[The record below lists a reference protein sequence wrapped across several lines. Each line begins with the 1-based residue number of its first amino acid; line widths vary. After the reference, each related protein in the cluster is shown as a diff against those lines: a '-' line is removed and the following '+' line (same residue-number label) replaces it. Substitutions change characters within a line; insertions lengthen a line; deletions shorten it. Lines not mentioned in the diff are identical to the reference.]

1 MSESRTLI
9 LHDGEIADAEG
20 TRRADVAVS
29 GGEIEA
35 VGRDAGAE
43 GDADAYIDAS
53 GAYVAPGLVD
63 CHVHLVSDGNP
74 DPKGDHRETDE
85 TLAYRAARAMEDA
98 VHSGI
103 TTVRDL
109 NAPGSVAIDAGEA
122 VEKGVLEGPRVR
134 ACGEAITM
142 TGGHFHEM
150 AREADGPDDCRK
162 AAREQLR
169 RGADVVKFMACGSIL
184 WDEVQAAPELTY
196 EEMRAVVEAAHAKDV
211 PVAAHAPG
219 TESMKDA
226 VRAGVDSIEHANFM
240 DEEAARMMADNDVY
254 WVPTAKALREFV
266 ERGPEEGFDEKYI
279 ERARD
284 TKEAER
290 HTFELAMEYGV
301 TVAMGTDA
309 GTAFNYH
316 GENADE
322 MELMVQNGMSPSAA
336 LEAATANAADLV
348 GVDAGKIEEGLYA
361 DLVVLQEDPNE
372 DASAWQEP
380 IAVVKDGEIVH
391 EKTQTQT

>member
-9 LHDGEIADAEG
+9 VHDGEVADAEG
-20 TRRADVAVS
+20 TRRADVAVR
-29 GGEIEA
+29 GDEIVSVARGVES
-35 VGRDAGAE
+35 E
-43 GDADAYIDAS
+43 GDAEEYVDAS
-53 GAYVAPGLVD
+53 GAYVAPGLID
-63 CHVHLVSDGNP
+63 CHVHLVSNGNP
-74 DPKGDHRETDE
+74 DPKGDHLETDA

-98 VHSGI
+98 VRSGI

-109 NAPGSVAIDAGEA
+109 NAPGSVAIDAGDA
-122 VEKGVLEGPRVR
+122 VEKDVLRGPRVF

-142 TGGHFHEM
+142 TGGHFHQM

-162 AAREQLR
+162 AAREQMR

-184 WDEVQAAPELTY
+184 WDEVQAAPELNY
-196 EEMRAVVEAAHAKDV
+196 EEMRAIVEAAHAKDV

-226 VRAGVDSIEHANFM
+226 IRAGVDSVEHANFM
-240 DEEAARMMADNDVY
+240 DEEAARMMAEEDVY

-290 HTFELAMEYGV
+290 RTFELAMEHDV
-301 TVAMGTDA
+301 PVAMGTDA

-316 GENADE
+316 GENVDE
-322 MELMVQNGMSPSAA
+322 LELMVQNGMSPSAA
-336 LEAATANAADLV
+336 LEAATANAAELL
-348 GVDAGKIEEGLYA
+348 GVNTGKIEEERYA
-361 DLVVLQEDPNE
+361 DLVVLPDDPNE

-380 IAVVKDGEIVH
+380 LAVVKDGGVVH
-391 EKTQTQT
+391 ETQT

>member
-9 LHDGEIADAEG
+9 LRDGEVADAEG
-20 TRRADVAVS
+20 TRRADVAVRDGKIVS
-29 GGEIEA
+29 VGG
-35 VGRDAGAE
+35 DAEPE
-43 GDADAYIDAS
+43 GDADDHVDAT

-74 DPKGDHRETDE
+74 DPKGDHRETDA

-98 VHSGI
+98 VRAGI

-109 NAPGSVAIDAGEA
+109 NAPGSVAIDAGRA

-142 TGGHFHEM
+142 TGGHFHQM

-169 RGADVVKFMACGSIL
+169 RGAEVVKLMACGSIL
-184 WDEVQAAPELTY
+184 WDEVQAAPELTL
-196 EEMRAVVEAAHAKDV
+196 EEMRAIVEAAHAKDV

-219 TESMKDA
+219 TEAMKDA

-266 ERGPEEGFDEKYI
+266 ERGPAEGFDEEYI

-284 TKEAER
+284 TKEAEGR
-290 HTFELAMEYGV
+290 TFELALEHDV
-301 TVAMGTDA
+301 PVAMGTDA

-322 MELMVQNGMSPSAA
+322 MNLMVENGMSPSGA
-336 LEAATANAADLV
+336 LEAATANAAELV
-348 GVDAGKIEEGLYA
+348 GVNAGKVEEGRYA
-361 DLVVLQEDPNE
+361 DLVVLPRDPNE

-380 IAVVKDGEIVH
+380 LVVVKDGEVVH
-391 EKTQTQT
+391 ENIS